1 MARTTRAA
9 AAKAGS
15 GRSPT
20 RAAKAARTVTKTAK
34 AAKTTVRQGK
44 QLKAP
49 KKQKIANIPA
59 VRVTQTS
66 RSDASARSVTRRPP
80 GQSDADVLVE
90 LPGGTARITIQAKA
104 GVRRTTRDWLRIIEA
119 LARASLSPSDLR
131 ERLSEEPV
139 GQQLTPAEVSELE
152 EAGAR
157 SASTAASTAV
167 RADALAWQVT
177 FAVAAYDVAAV
188 ANRLGVDPTRVRQR
202 LRERT
207 LYGLRGESRTW
218 RLPRF
223 QFDDAGHEIPHI
235 GQVLRVLPPGL
246 HPRAVEGFLTS
257 PKPELMSDGEP
268 RTPRD
273 WLLSGGPADPVVALA
288 TSLAAQ

>member
-1 MARTTRAA
+1 VAKTTRG
-9 AAKAGS
+9 AAKASS

-20 RAAKAARTVTKTAK
+20 GAAKTAQAVTNAAKTAK
-34 AAKTTVRQGK
+34 TSMRQSK
-44 QLKAP
+44 QPKAP
-49 KKQKIANIPA
+49 KVRKLATIPTNRA
-59 VRVTQTS
+59 TPTP
-66 RSDASARSVTRRPP
+66 RSAASPRSVSRRPTA
-80 GQSDADVLVE
+80 QSDADVLVA
-90 LPGGTARITIQAKA
+90 LPGGIARITIQAKA
-104 GVRRTTRDWLRIIEA
+104 DVRRAARDWLHIIEA
-119 LARASLSPSDLR
+119 LARASLSPSELR
-131 ERLSEEPV
+131 ERLPEEPV

-157 SASTAASTAV
+157 SASAATSTAV
-167 RADALAWQVT
+167 HADALAWQVT
-177 FAVAAYDVAAV
+177 FALASYDVAAV
-188 ANRLGVDPTRVRQR
+188 ATRLGVDPTRVRQR

-223 QFDDAGHEIPHI
+223 QFDDAGHEVPHI

-246 HPRAVEGFLTS
+246 HPRAVEGFLNS

-268 RTPRD
+268 HTPRD